1 MSLDVNILPSDYI
14 DLSIGDFRSGINKR
28 IIDKLVK
35 RVKNAGNGYTPG
47 LGLPKL
53 REKIV
58 SYYSETYGIKDIDI
72 NNIQITVSCLHGAFL
87 SLKSLINTKSD
98 EIIVVAPFFP
108 SYLNLI
114 AGVGATPVIVKSE
127 APTFALPIEQIKKA
141 VNANTKAIIINYPN
155 NPTGA
160 SLSQTDREF
169 LNNLCEEKNIFV
181 IDDHVYSD
189 YPCKY
194 QYQPIS
200 TDISHQILVS
210 SFSKSFAIPGIRLG
224 YVIAPANIIE
234 RDGFYNE
241 GITFSAPTIS
251 QFIGEIILE
260 EPEKYT
266 HHIAKIKQTGAELT
280 RLFATSK
287 YFPYSS
293 YMGGLYMFIEVPETI
308 KDIDLYYKLLE
319 KYFHVIVAKGSDF
332 QYSDRYFRISLSTEK
347 EILLKG
353 VQKIIDCV
361 DYTLN
366 YNKQKA

>member
-1 MSLDVNILPSDYI
+1 M
-14 DLSIGDFRSGINKR
+14 
-28 IIDKLVK
+28 
-35 RVKNAGNGYTPG
+35 
-47 LGLPKL
+47 
-53 REKIV
+53 
-58 SYYSETYGIKDIDI
+58 
-72 NNIQITVSCLHGAFL
+72 
-87 SLKSLINTKSD
+87 
-98 EIIVVAPFFP
+98 
-108 SYLNLI
+108 
-114 AGVGATPVIVKSE
+114 
-127 APTFALPIEQIKKA
+127 
-141 VNANTKAIIINYPN
+141 
-155 NPTGA
+155 
-160 SLSQTDREF
+160 
-169 LNNLCEEKNIFV
+169 
-181 IDDHVYSD
+181 
-189 YPCKY
+189 
-194 QYQPIS
+194 
-200 TDISHQILVS
+200 
-210 SFSKSFAIPGIRLG
+210 
-224 YVIAPANIIE
+224 
-234 RDGFYNE
+234 
-241 GITFSAPTIS
+241 
-251 QFIGEIILE
+251 E